1 MDHDYE
7 DDKMYE
13 NSREFGNGMLMDTQS
28 REARMIALNQDQSSS
43 KIGSPIAK
51 A

>member
-13 NSREFGNGMLMDTQS
+13 NSREFGAGMLMDTLS
-28 REARMIALNQDQSSS
+28 KEGRMVAVNQDQ
-43 KIGSPIAK
+43 
-51 A
+51 